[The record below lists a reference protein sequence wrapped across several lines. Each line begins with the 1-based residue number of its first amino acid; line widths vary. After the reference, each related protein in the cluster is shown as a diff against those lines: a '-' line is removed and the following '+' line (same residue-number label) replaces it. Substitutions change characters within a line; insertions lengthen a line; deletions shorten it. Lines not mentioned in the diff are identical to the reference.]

1 MTKVEHQ
8 ELINKLAK
16 IGYDADG
23 GDKNAVF
30 LAIAASYSLPYE
42 KLDILKH
49 HAEEVANNQTLLNIQ
64 LILETI

>member
-1 MTKVEHQ
+1 MTKEEHQ
-8 ELINKLAK
+8 ELINKLAR
-16 IGYDADG
+16 IGYHADG
-23 GDKNAVF
+23 EDKDVVF

-49 HAEEVANNQTLLNIQ
+49 HVEEVSNNQTLLNTQ